1 MANKELKYLF
11 KHSSVYG
18 IGTVIAQAAGFLLL
32 PFYTNYLTPKD
43 YGIAALVET
52 TINLIGVLA
61 SMGISFA
68 IARFY
73 SEMDEEK
80 DKNLIIST
88 SYVLM
93 WLICLVC
100 IPVLCFVSGPL
111 SELVF
116 QTSNYGKY
124 FMLSSAALFV
134 GLSVEVGTTYLVLKA
149 RSANYVFVSL
159 ANTITLIA
167 LNIYFI
173 AFKKIG
179 LIGIFY
185 SALITKVF
193 FAVLLTILIL
203 TRVKLRFSLSTGI
216 KMVRFSIPL
225 GFSTVFRIATEQ
237 SDKFIINYF
246 FSPVETGIY
255 AIAGKIA
262 NAVHTLITTTFLRSY
277 LSIRFEI
284 NKDPNGQRIYG
295 AIFEQYLLVIGSF
308 GLIIAMYSKEI
319 IILMTSKVF
328 YSAAYYIPPLI
339 LTWIFFGM
347 KYHLENGMLISM
359 KTRYI
364 TYITGGVSLVNVGL
378 NFMLIHSLGLW
389 GAVLSSN
396 ISNMLLTGAS
406 FFMSQRLYKIHIEWD
421 RIFKLSICLILCFAL
436 SYFAAGLKLGMSIF
450 VKSMLIIAYCGGI
463 FAFRIIEPDILLSL
477 KKSGDKPEGDPNVIV
492 SDS

>member
-1 MANKELKYLF
+1 MAIKELKFLF

-18 IGTVIAQAAGFLLL
+18 IGTIFAQAAGFLLL

-52 TINLIGVLA
+52 TVSLIGVLA

-68 IARFY
+68 VARFY
-73 SEMDEEK
+73 SEMDGEK
-80 DKNLIIST
+80 GKNLIIST
-88 SYVLM
+88 SYILVGLM
-93 WLICLVC
+93 CLVG
-100 IPVLCFVSGPL
+100 IPALWLVSVPL

-116 QTSNYGKY
+116 QTSVYGTY

-134 GLSVEVGTTYLVLKA
+134 GLSVEVGTTYIVLKA
-149 RSANYVFVSL
+149 RSSIYVFVSL
-159 ANTITLIA
+159 ANTIMLIA
-167 LNIYFI
+167 MNIYFI
-173 AFKKIG
+173 AFKKTG

-193 FAVLLTILIL
+193 FAVLLSAMILAQ
-203 TRVKLRFSLSTGI
+203 VKLRFSLTTAI

-225 GFSTVFRIATEQ
+225 GFSTLFRIATEQ

-284 NKDPNGQRIYG
+284 KKDPNGQRIYG

-308 GLIIAMYSKEI
+308 GLLIAMFSNEI
-319 IILMTSKVF
+319 IILMTNKVF

-364 TYITGGVSLVNVGL
+364 TYITGVVSVVNVGL
-378 NFMLIHSLGLW
+378 NFMLIPLLGLW
-389 GAVLSSN
+389 GAVLASN
-396 ISNMLLTGAS
+396 ASNMLLAGAS
-406 FFMSQRLYKIHIEWD
+406 FVISQRLYKVHIEWD
-421 RIFKLSICLILCFAL
+421 RIFRLSLCLSLCFAL
-436 SYFAAGLKLGMSIF
+436 SLIAAGLELWIAIF
-450 VKSMLIIAYCGGI
+450 VKSILIVAYCGVV
-463 FAFRIIEPDILLSL
+463 FAFRIIEPGIFLSL
-477 KKSGDKPEGDPNVIV
+477 KKPGMKVAEDQM
-492 SDS
+492 